1 MEKTL
6 KGARNGPDGGT
17 CLRSAPQ
24 IHAVQSAPMSRTL
37 ARLLIGFMLALAIPA
52 QGMAA
57 LSAGFCMTMGQ
68 HHEQGSAAM
77 GHGPASSHH
86 ADGDHQ
92 PASEP
97 LPNQEQSSST
107 AHCPPCVSC
116 CAAVAIAPAM
126 PTVHTD
132 QSASA
137 AFAAIPHSLPGAL
150 PEELDRPPLAL

>member
-1 MEKTL
+1 
-6 KGARNGPDGGT
+6 
-17 CLRSAPQ
+17 
-24 IHAVQSAPMSRTL
+24 MSRTL

-77 GHGPASSHH
+77 DHGPASSHH
-86 ADGDHQ
+86 AAGDHQ
-92 PASEP
+92 PANEP
-97 LPNQEQSSST
+97 SPNHEQSSST

-116 CAAVAIAPAM
+116 CAAAVIAPAFQ
-126 PTVHTD
+126 PVHAE
-132 QSASA
+132 QSASV